1 MSTRTGIEESV
12 APPPEGT
19 PWTVLHLVRWSAVY
33 LAGKGVPDPRL
44 DAEHLLGD
52 VLGMSRLGLYL
63 QYDRP
68 LTQAELEGF
77 RVRIRERARRKPLQ
91 YVLGRAPF
99 RDLELEVD
107 PRVLIPRPE
116 TETLVE
122 EVLVW
127 VEGRGMEAL
136 AGLDVGTG
144 SGAIAL
150 ALALEGGFGKVVATD
165 TSEDALSVAR
175 GNAARLRADEVEFRL
190 GSLLTPVGEG
200 ERFDVLV
207 SNPPYVRREEYG
219 DLAPEVR
226 EWEPEAALV
235 SGDRGVE
242 LLDQLVAGGPRVL
255 APGGLLALEVG
266 EGQAKAVAEMIR
278 GTGAFGEPRIRKDLA
293 GRDRIVLATRDRDSR
308 STNWEG
314 R

>member
-1 MSTRTGIEESV
+1 
-12 APPPEGT
+12 
-19 PWTVLHLVRWSAVY
+19 
-33 LAGKGVPDPRL
+33 
-44 DAEHLLGD
+44 
-52 VLGMSRLGLYL
+52 
-63 QYDRP
+63 
-68 LTQAELEGF
+68 
-77 RVRIRERARRKPLQ
+77 
-91 YVLGRAPF
+91 
-99 RDLELEVD
+99 
-107 PRVLIPRPE
+107 
-116 TETLVE
+116 
-122 EVLVW
+122 
-127 VEGRGMEAL
+127 
-136 AGLDVGTG
+136 
-144 SGAIAL
+144 
-150 ALALEGGFGKVVATD
+150 
-165 TSEDALSVAR
+165 
-175 GNAARLRADEVEFRL
+175 
-190 GSLLTPVGEG
+190 
-200 ERFDVLV
+200 
-207 SNPPYVRREEYG
+207 VRREEYG